1 MELWEGFT
9 KMIIVNATIAV
20 KPGER
25 DNIILKSNDLIE
37 STRLEAGCISYNLFA
52 STEDDDILV
61 MFEQWDNFEDL
72 ESHMQT
78 ERFQAYI
85 EAIEDM
91 IDKDIDIAVY
101 SADKI

>member
-1 MELWEGFT
+1 
-9 KMIIVNATIAV
+9 MIIVNATITV

-37 STRLEAGCISYNLFA
+37 LTRLEAGCISYNLFA
-52 STEDDDILV
+52 STEDDNVLMMI
-61 MFEQWDNFEDL
+61 EQWENFEDL

-78 ERFQAYI
+78 EQFLAYVKDI
-85 EAIEDM
+85 ADM
-91 IDKDIDIAVY
+91 INKNIDIAVY

>member
-1 MELWEGFT
+1 
-9 KMIIVNATIAV
+9 MIIVNATITV

-37 STRLEAGCISYNLFA
+37 LTRLEAGCISYKLFK
-52 STEDDDILV
+52 STEDDNVLMMI
-61 MFEQWDNFEDL
+61 EQWENFEDL

-78 ERFQAYI
+78 EHFLAYV
-85 EAIEDM
+85 EDIEDM
-91 IDKDIDIAVY
+91 INKNIDIAVY